1 MKIQYASDLHLEF
14 HENSRWLKENPLI
27 AAGDVLILAGDIG
40 YLGDDNYSSHPFWDW
55 CAESFRRT
63 VVIPG
68 NHELY
73 KSFDIN
79 DLHEGWQLEIRRNVK
94 VCYNCV
100 IPLAP
105 NIDLIVSTLWAM
117 IHPWDEYQTERGV
130 TDFHRIRNGQFRLS
144 AQRFNQEH
152 ERCREFIE
160 RSVEL
165 SNAKH
170 IIVAT
175 HHVPSFELMADEF
188 KGSPING
195 AFTSEHGDFI
205 ANSCIEYWI
214 YGHSHRNINKTIGNT
229 RCICNQLGY
238 SFHGE
243 QADFR
248 RDAIIEINDNELQI

>member
-14 HENSRWLKENPLI
+14 LENSRWLKDNPLKAI
-27 AAGDVLILAGDIG
+27 GDVLILAGDIG
-40 YLGDDNYSSHPFWDW
+40 YLGDDNYCRHPFWDW
-55 CAESFRRT
+55 CAESFCQT
-63 VVIPG
+63 IVIPG

-79 DLHEGWQLEIRRNVK
+79 DLHEDWQLEIRPNVK

-100 IPLAP
+100 IPLS
-105 NIDLIVSTLWAM
+105 NDIDLVASTLWAK

-130 TDFHRIRNGQFRLS
+130 SDFRRIRNGEFRLS
-144 AQRFNQEH
+144 AQRFNEEH

-160 RSVEL
+160 RSVAA
-165 SNAKH
+165 SCARH

-195 AFTSEHGDFI
+195 AFTSELDVFI
-205 ANSCIEYWI
+205 ANSRIDYWI

-229 RCICNQLGY
+229 QCVSNQLGY
-238 SFHGE
+238 IFQDG
-243 QADFR
+243 QKDFC
-248 RDAIIEINDNELQI
+248 RDAIIEINDNEF